1 MNRHLT
7 KHAVLAF
14 RRRVYAHWHKHGRS
28 FPWRKR
34 ITPYRV
40 FVSEVMLQQTQAA
53 RVAPVFEVFVKR
65 FPSFAALARSPLAR
79 VMRAWQGLG
88 YNRRALYLKK
98 AAQTVMRNHKGK
110 LPREAA
116 LLIKLPGIGPA
127 TAGSIAAFAFNKP
140 AVFIETNIRS
150 VFLHHF
156 FGKRRNV
163 SDRELIPLI
172 EQTLDCAHPRRWYS
186 ALMDWGATLKV
197 TRQNPSR
204 RSRHHLTQKPFQG
217 SSRQLRGSILRY
229 LVHVQHA
236 AASSLH
242 RSMRGFSGRRIDRAL
257 RELAKEGIVVRH
269 GVRFS
274 IAP

>member
-1 MNRHLT
+1 
-7 KHAVLAF
+7 
-14 RRRVYAHWHKHGRS
+14 
-28 FPWRKR
+28 
-34 ITPYRV
+34 
-40 FVSEVMLQQTQAA
+40 MLQQTQAA
-53 RVAPVFEVFVKR
+53 RVAPVFETFVKR
-65 FPSFAALARSPLAR
+65 FPSFAALARSLLAR

-163 SDRELIPLI
+163 SDRELMLLI
-172 EQTLDCAHPRRWYS
+172 EQTLDRAHPRRWYN
-186 ALMDWGATLKV
+186 ALMDWGAVLKTV
-197 TRQNPSR
+197 HQNPSR
-204 RSRHHLTQKPFQG
+204 RSRHHLKQKPFQG

-229 LVHVQHA
+229 LVHVRHA
-236 AASSLH
+236 TVSSLR
-242 RSMRGFSGRRIDRAL
+242 RSMRGFSRQRIGRAL
-257 RELAKEGIVVRH
+257 RELAKEDIVVQH